1 MNNGKYLPLDVFRS
15 AIIIRLRYCL
25 IKHTGSKHFSCDN
38 SISPSLV
45 LLLSRFHFTVSIS
58 ASSGALGSV
67 LDKDFGNYSQ
77 QQGVGPDELQPEL
90 PLEGR
95 HS

>member
-1 MNNGKYLPLDVFRS
+1 MS
-15 AIIIRLRYCL
+15 
-25 IKHTGSKHFSCDN
+25 
-38 SISPSLV
+38 
-45 LLLSRFHFTVSIS
+45 LLLTRFLFTVSIS
-58 ASSGALGSV
+58 ASSEALGSV